1 MDGHYGYFSSSR
13 KEGLGGK
20 DIFYFEIP
28 EKAKPDK
35 IVLAKGKA
43 NLDNETKIVLR
54 DEKGNKTKQTF
65 NVDQEGDFVAI
76 VNVENIEGNA
86 LLQVENE
93 GSAFESLL
101 ISENDISNTIIKD
114 KVIETEKIEK
124 GKSFTL
130 NDILYESNSSKLKEA
145 SKIVLDGFIDWLQKS
160 EEINIEIQGHTD
172 DIGPDKANLAL
183 SMDRA
188 FSVMEYLLNNGIE
201 KDRLRF
207 KGYGETNPK
216 VPNNSTKSRAIN
228 RRTDFL
234 IF

>member
-1 MDGHYGYFSSSR
+1 M
-13 KEGLGGK
+13 K
-20 DIFYFEIP
+20 
-28 EKAKPDK
+28 
-35 IVLAKGKA
+35 
-43 NLDNETKIVLR
+43 
-54 DEKGNKTKQTF
+54 
-65 NVDQEGDFVAI
+65 
-76 VNVENIEGNA
+76 
-86 LLQVENE
+86 
-93 GSAFESLL
+93 
-101 ISENDISNTIIKD
+101 
-114 KVIETEKIEK
+114 TEKIEK

-145 SKIVLDGFIDWLQKS
+145 SKIVLDGFIDWLKKS

>member
-1 MDGHYGYFSSSR
+1 
-13 KEGLGGK
+13 
-20 DIFYFEIP
+20 
-28 EKAKPDK
+28 
-35 IVLAKGKA
+35 
-43 NLDNETKIVLR
+43 
-54 DEKGNKTKQTF
+54 
-65 NVDQEGDFVAI
+65 VDQEGDFVAI

-86 LLQVENE
+86 LLQIENE

-101 ISENDISNTIIKD
+101 ISESDMSNTIIKD

-130 NDILYESNSSKLKEA
+130 NDILYESNSSKLKES
-145 SKIVLDGFIDWLQKS
+145 SKIVLDGFIDWLKEF

-183 SMDRA
+183 SLDRA
-188 FSVMEYLLNNGIE
+188 FSVMEYLLSNGIE
-201 KDRLRF
+201 KNRLRF
-207 KGYGETNPK
+207 KGYGETSPK